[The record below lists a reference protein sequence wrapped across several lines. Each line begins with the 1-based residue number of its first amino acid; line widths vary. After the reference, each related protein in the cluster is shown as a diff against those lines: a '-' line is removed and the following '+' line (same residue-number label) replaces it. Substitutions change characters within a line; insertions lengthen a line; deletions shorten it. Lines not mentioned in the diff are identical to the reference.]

1 MPGIFLNVLHL
12 LNINDFINVSHRLQH
27 LILII
32 TLEVGTVG
40 IPILQ
45 MKILKHKDKSF
56 VQGHLACWWQI

>member
-45 MKILKHKDKSF
+45 MTILKQKDKSF